1 MRGRH
6 NAERLLQMLTE
17 PPHRHDSL
25 RHVERIPAREARCA
39 EWPRWLDPNLRAALE
54 ARGIA
59 QPWWH
64 QSEAAEFAHAGRH
77 VVIATSTA
85 SGKSLG
91 YLMPALTDISARSR
105 DPKAERATALY
116 IAPTKAL
123 AQDQLAAIEQL
134 VHESGLTDVRPA
146 VFDGDTPTEQ
156 RRWVRRHASFV
167 LTNPDMLHYGVLPG
181 HEHWIHFLRALKYI
195 IVDECHV
202 YRGVFGAHVSMVLRR
217 LHRIARY
224 YRAHP
229 TFVLAS
235 ATSATPG
242 LSASRLVGE
251 SVTAVTQ
258 DGSPRTPLTV
268 ALWEPGLRDVREGQD
283 AVQVRREREQ
293 AERLAAEVGIHAHV
307 GMQRR
312 PAPTESAA
320 LLADL
325 VLAGARTLAF
335 TRARRGSEIVAQGA
349 QRLIR
354 ERAAQMGSRTLVDRA
369 NRVAAYRGGY
379 LAAERRHLEQALR
392 SGELLGL
399 ASTNAL
405 ELGIDISGLDAVLV
419 TGWPG
424 TRASLW
430 QQFGRV
436 GRSHGA
442 DARGGL
448 AVFVAREDPLD
459 TFVVHHPESIFGV
472 EVEAAVFD
480 PSNPY
485 VMTPH
490 VCAAAAEIP
499 IRDGEEDIFGPT
511 ASELLHELSSRGVLR
526 RRPHGWYWTM
536 EQSAH
541 DLTDLRG
548 SGGEPVRI
556 VDSATGQLIGTVD
569 AGTSHHH
576 VHTGAVYLHQG
587 VSFVVDHLDTDNAVA
602 MVHRETPQHTTHPQ
616 ESSSIRVRQVER
628 SVPWRGSAAGRAG
641 AVGGALLC
649 FGQVEVTDQVTGYQV
664 RDVYTAA
671 VLGEHPLD
679 LPARTLVTKGVWFE
693 VSAAL
698 IERAGIDAADLPGA
712 LHAAEHA
719 QISMLPL
726 LATCDR
732 WDIGG
737 VSTALHQDTEV
748 PTIFVYDGAAGG
760 AGFAER
766 GFDSALAWVR
776 ATAEMIEACPCADG
790 CPACVVSPKCGNGNE
805 PLSKR
810 HALALLRELGALT
823 PEIPLDAPG

>member
-1 MRGRH
+1 MSDDQAR
-6 NAERLLQMLTE
+6 RLLKMLAE
-17 PPHRHDSL
+17 PRHRRDSL
-25 RHVERIPAREARCA
+25 RHVEHIPARDAVHA
-39 EWPRWLDPNLRAALE
+39 EWPRWMNPALREALE
-54 ARGIA
+54 SRGIT

-64 QSEAAEFAHAGRH
+64 QVQAAEFARAGRD

-91 YLMPALTDISARSR
+91 YLMPTLTDISARSL
-105 DPKAERATALY
+105 DPEAPRATALY

-123 AQDQLAAIEQL
+123 AQDQLTAMERLASEAEL
-134 VHESGLTDVRPA
+134 RDVRPA
-146 VFDGDTPTEQ
+146 VFDGDTPTDQ
-156 RRWVRRHASFV
+156 RRWARRHANV
-167 LTNPDMLHYGVLPG
+167 ILTNPDMLHYGILPG
-181 HEHWIHFLRALKYI
+181 HDHWIHFLRALRYI

-217 LHRIARY
+217 LDRIARY
-224 YRAHP
+224 YRADP

-235 ATSATPG
+235 ATSASPDV
-242 LSASRLVGE
+242 SASRLVGRN
-251 SVTAVTQ
+251 VTAVTE
-258 DGSPRTPLTV
+258 DGSPRNPLTV
-268 ALWEPGLRDVREGQD
+268 ALWEPGLRDVREGND
-283 AVQVRREREQ
+283 AVQARDERE
-293 AERLAAEVGIHAHV
+293 AAARLAREHGVKEHV
-307 GMQRR
+307 DVQRK

-325 VLAGARTLAF
+325 VMANAHTLAF
-335 TRARRGSEIVAQGA
+335 TGARRGSEIVAKGA
-349 QRLIR
+349 QRIIR
-354 ERAAQMGSRTLVDRA
+354 ERAESTLAPGLLGKADRI
-369 NRVAAYRGGY
+369 AAYRGGY
-379 LAAERRHLEQALR
+379 LAGERRQLEDALR
-392 SGELLGL
+392 TGELLGL

-436 GRSHGA
+436 GRFHGD
-442 DARGGL
+442 DAAGGL

-459 TFVVHHPESIFGV
+459 TYVVHHPESVFGV

-480 PSNPY
+480 SSNPY

-499 IRDGEEDIFGPT
+499 LRDGEEELFGPT
-511 ASELLHELSSRGVLR
+511 ARELLTELVSRGVLR

-536 EQSAH
+536 EQRAH

-556 VDSATGQLIGTVD
+556 IDTPTGQLIGTVD
-569 AGTSHHH
+569 AGASHHH
-576 VHTGAVYLHQG
+576 VHPGAVYLHQG
-587 VSFVVDHLDTDNAVA
+587 VSYVVDHLDVDNAVA
-602 MVHRETPQHTTHPQ
+602 MVHRETPQHTTHPSEQ
-616 ESSSIRVRQVER
+616 SSIRVRQTER
-628 SVPWRGSAAGRAG
+628 SREWSAGSRSNRDMPE
-641 AVGGALLC
+641 LKLC
-649 FGQVEVTDQVTGYQV
+649 FGQVEVTDQVTAYQV

-679 LPARTLVTKGVWFE
+679 LPARTLVTKSVWFE
-693 VSAAL
+693 ISSSV
-698 IERAGIDAADLPGA
+698 IERAGITEADLPGA

-719 QISMLPL
+719 QISLLPL

-737 VSTALHQDTEV
+737 VSTALHADTET
-748 PTIFVYDGAAGG
+748 PTIFVYDGADGG

-766 GFDSALAWVR
+766 GFDSAMAWVR
-776 ATAEMIEACPCADG
+776 ATADMIDACPCADG

-805 PLSKR
+805 PLSKP
-810 HALALLRELGALT
+810 HALALLREIGNLT
-823 PEIPLDAPG
+823 EAA